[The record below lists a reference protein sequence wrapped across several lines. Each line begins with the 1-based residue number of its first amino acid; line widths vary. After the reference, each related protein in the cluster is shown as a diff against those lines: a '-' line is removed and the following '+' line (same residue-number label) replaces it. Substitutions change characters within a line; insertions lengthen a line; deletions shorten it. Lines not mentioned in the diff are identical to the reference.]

1 LSRRALICGISG
13 QDGAYLSQLLLAKG
27 YEVWGTSRDAEMA
40 TFANL
45 EQLGLRRDLQLVSL
59 NLRDTG
65 GILSLIQRAQPDEI
79 YSLAAQS
86 SVGLSFQQPF
96 ETIESIALGA
106 VNLLEAI
113 RFSGQ
118 TIKLYNAGSTEC
130 FGDTGKESADENSPF
145 HPCSPYAVAKA
156 ASYWTI
162 SNYRQAYGMYAC
174 TGVLSNHDSP
184 LRPARFVTKKI
195 IRAAAEVAAGKRV
208 KLALGNLAI
217 ERDWG
222 WAPDYVDAIWR
233 MLQEEKPSDYI
244 VATGVTSTLR
254 DFLQTAFRLVGHE
267 WEDFVVVDRNLFRPS
282 DLIHSRVNPR
292 KASDQLGW
300 HATNKMQDVVRLMLD
315 YEIDRGSRELGR

>member
-1 LSRRALICGISG
+1 
-13 QDGAYLSQLLLAKG
+13 
-27 YEVWGTSRDAEMA
+27 
-40 TFANL
+40 
-45 EQLGLRRDLQLVSL
+45 
-59 NLRDTG
+59 
-65 GILSLIQRAQPDEI
+65 
-79 YSLAAQS
+79 
-86 SVGLSFQQPF
+86 VGLSFQQPF

-130 FGDTGKESADENSPF
+130 FADTGKEPADENSPF